1 MTNERRESPMK
12 RIILT
17 AALLLALALALGACG
32 ETKNTYAWIFLD
44 GKTLVEGWVEAM
56 WEGGNGKL
64 VVYIDGRRY
73 VTHYSNAVIV
83 EYPEGKE
90 ATGTEARPC

>member
-1 MTNERRESPMK
+1 MK

-44 GKTLVEGWVEAM
+44 GKTLVEGWVEDM
-56 WEGGNGKL
+56 WDGRNGKL

-83 EYPEGKE
+83 EYPEGDKAAE
-90 ATGTEARPC
+90 TEARPC

>member
-1 MTNERRESPMK
+1 MRK
-12 RIILT
+12 LILT
-17 AALLLALALALGACG
+17 AALLLALTIALGACG

-44 GKTLVEGWVEAM
+44 GRTLVEGWVDSIQNYT
-56 WEGGNGKL
+56 NGKL
-64 VVYIDGRRY
+64 AVCIDGRRY

-90 ATGTEARPC
+90 STETEARPC

>member
-1 MTNERRESPMK
+1 MK

-32 ETKNTYAWIFLD
+32 EKEKKNTYAWIFMD
-44 GKTLVEGWVEAM
+44 GKTLAEGWVEDR
-56 WEGGNGKL
+56 WDYRNGKL

-83 EYPEGKE
+83 EYPEGEKAAE
-90 ATGTEARPC
+90 TEARPC

>member
-1 MTNERRESPMK
+1 MK

-44 GKTLVEGWVEAM
+44 GKRLVEGWVEDM
-56 WEGGNGKL
+56 RGNRYGML
-64 VVYIDGRRY
+64 EVYIGGRRY

-83 EYPEGKE
+83 EYLEGKE